1 MSMPVVVQTVGD
13 TTFRSSPISLPFTSN
28 ITAGNALVAFAW
40 INSLTGTPTLTDS
53 QGNTWVWQSGHAPV
67 SNGGITTLVC
77 FLCSSA
83 LSTGAN
89 TATLT
94 FSGGGAGNLLSIT
107 EISGSNGTIDQ
118 IASGH
123 NASPST
129 PYNSGSIT
137 TTQPNSLVLAMFQPD
152 GTSSPNIA
160 SPYILLSHTNTG
172 NLYGVSGYTPE
183 RATGTYNAQVDSPGT
198 DVGYIIFNLYG
209 TADAP
214 GTTIQAASNSGVG
227 DTNVTLTG
235 QVINGDYIVVIA
247 DSILGQGTVTLV
259 DDNHGNTYTMVD
271 SFTQLAGAQGHII
284 QIWVAPVGSNQN
296 SLVITAHSTSGFLL
310 VSALDYATAG
320 TFTYD
325 QHAVANNGG
334 GTTQSVGPTGTTTA
348 TDEVLIAY
356 IAPNTGSVTITPNA
370 PYTGRVNVSPT
381 EPNFGATYA
390 VEDQLVSS
398 SSAYSATFTLSSG
411 SFSTAMALVTFKVTF
426 TPPPST
432 AKPVIIIF
440 Q

>member
-1 MSMPVVVQTVGD
+1 MKQARDCHTQVFPWLSVTVG
-13 TTFRSSPISLPFTSN
+13 
-28 ITAGNALVAFAW
+28 V
-40 INSLTGTPTLTDS
+40 
-53 QGNTWVWQSGHAPV
+53 PV
-67 SNGGITTLVC
+67 
-77 FLCSSA
+77 
-83 LSTGAN
+83 GAN

-94 FSGGGAGNLLSIT
+94 FSGGGAANFLSIT
-107 EISGSNGTIDQ
+107 EVSGSNGTIDQ

-123 NASPST
+123 QTSPST

-137 TTQPNSLVLAMFQPD
+137 TTQPNALVFAMFQPD

-183 RATGTYNAQVDSPGT
+183 RATGTYNAQVDTPGS

-209 TADAP
+209 TADTP
-214 GTTIQAASNSGVG
+214 GTIIQSASNSGVG
-227 DTNVTLTG
+227 NTNVTLSG

-271 SFTQLAGAQGHII
+271 SFTELAGAQGHII
-284 QIWVAPVGSNQN
+284 QVWVAPVTSNQN

-310 VSALDYATAG
+310 VSALDYATSG
-320 TFTYD
+320 TFVYD
-325 QHAVANNGG
+325 QHASASNAGS
-334 GTTQSVGPTGTTTA
+334 TSQSVGPTGTTTA

-356 IAPNTGSVTITPNA
+356 IAPQSGSVTITPNA

-381 EPNFGATYA
+381 EPNFGSTYA
-390 VEDQLVSS
+390 VEDQVVSS
-398 SSAYSATFTLSSG
+398 SSAYSATFTLSA
-411 SFSTAMALVTFKVTF
+411 SFPSAMALVTFKITG